1 MTNTPATPA
10 DPAQTDA
17 TRSAQPP
24 QGEPPEAERSTPARR
39 GRLHGYRALKHPGF
53 RIYFIGMLFRGASMW
68 MPLVAIPWL
77 AVELGAT
84 PAQVGLVT
92 GFFYLPT
99 LFVGPMGGVLA
110 DRVNRRNAMIVSQIF
125 ATFLSLTICGIVL
138 AGIQSLPLL
147 MAASFGF
154 GLLIAVEVPI
164 RQSFMTEL
172 IPRADLSSATSL
184 HATAWNSTRLL
195 GPMVAGLLIATVGS
209 ASPFIVSAAASAL
222 VAVSFVWMDRYRRP
236 GRGRSD
242 SHGTILGDL
251 REGIG
256 FVARNPVVRLSL
268 FAIFTA
274 ATFGMATFTTL
285 APLYATEELGLGAD
299 GYGAFLGAAGAGAFV
314 AALVVTTFARGD
326 RRNWIIG
333 GMLSIAA
340 LVALVAVAQSPTI
353 VYIFAFGL
361 GAAQISLGQNALVS
375 VHGATPDELRGRVIG
390 VWVMAFQAAS
400 LIGAFLAGVVA
411 DMVGVRTAMLAG
423 ALVLAVIG
431 LAATVVIRRA
441 DWSMASAKP
450 AAPATPTT
458 SAASTSASSS

>member
-1 MTNTPATPA
+1 MTTTPASPADTAPTDATGSAEQPQGSPAPATPPTGPA
-10 DPAQTDA
+10 D
-17 TRSAQPP
+17 
-24 QGEPPEAERSTPARR
+24 R
-39 GRLHGYRALKHPGF
+39 GRLHGYRALKHAGF
-53 RIYFIGMLFRGASMW
+53 RIYFVGMLFRGASMW

-77 AVELGAT
+77 AVELGST

-92 GFFYLPT
+92 GFFYVPT

-110 DRVNRRNAMIVSQIF
+110 DRVNRRNAMIVSQVF
-125 ATFLSLTICGIVL
+125 AAFLSLALFVL
-138 AGIQSLPLL
+138 VLGGLQTLPML
-147 MAASFGF
+147 MAFSFGF

-164 RQSFMTEL
+164 RQAFMTEL
-172 IPRADLSSATSL
+172 IPRADLSSAASL
-184 HATAWNSTRLL
+184 HATAWNLTRLL
-195 GPMVAGLLIATVGS
+195 GPVVAGALIAGLGS
-209 ASPFIVSAAASAL
+209 ASPFLVSGVASAF

-242 SHGTILGDL
+242 HAGTILGDL

-256 FVARNPVVRLSL
+256 FVLGSSVVRLSL
-268 FAIFTA
+268 VSIFTA

-299 GYGAFLGAAGAGAFV
+299 GYGAFLGASGAGAFV

-326 RRNWIIG
+326 RRNWLIG
-333 GMLSIAA
+333 GMLSIAG
-340 LVALVAVAQSPTI
+340 LVALLSLAQSTT
-353 VYIFAFGL
+353 VVFVLAFGL

-400 LIGAFLAGVVA
+400 LIGAFLAGLVA
-411 DMVGVRTAMLAG
+411 DLVGVRTTMLAG

-431 LAATVVIRRA
+431 LAAAVVIRRA
-441 DWSMASAKP
+441 DWHMVP
-450 AAPATPTT
+450 VTPAT
-458 SAASTSASSS
+458 SGSASSG